1 MIDKL
6 APLLF
11 LAAGFWTGGT
21 LLWLLTH

>member
-6 APLLF
+6 APLLI

-21 LLWLLTH
+21 LLWLLMR